1 MQKNYENVDL
11 VKNQSNTSIELAWL
25 NSEQAAVYLG
35 VSVET
40 LRNLVCNGQIPYYK
54 FGRRNRY
61 ILSELDQL
69 LRSKPM
75 GERFE
80 HKRK

>member
-1 MQKNYENVDL
+1 MKKNNENVDL
-11 VKNQSNTSIELAWL
+11 IKNQSNTSIESTWL

-61 ILSELDQL
+61 ILSELDHL
-69 LRSKPM
+69 LRSNPK
-75 GERFE
+75 GERCE
-80 HKRK
+80 YKI

>member
-1 MQKNYENVDL
+1 MANNKLEVDFQRD
-11 VKNQSNTSIELAWL
+11 QSDSLIESSWL
-25 NSEQAAVYLG
+25 DSEQAATFLK

-40 LRNLVCNGQIPYYK
+40 LRNFVSNGQVPYYK

-69 LRSKPM
+69 LRSNPR
-75 GERFE
+75 GERCE
-80 HKRK
+80 HQRK